1 MTAPRPV
8 AWFQICAR
16 CTRRIDVGP
25 SPRQWCPVCHGV
37 LLSPVPVGQST
48 APVGQWPM
56 AVRRNF
62 RWVASTP
69 GSAPRRRV
77 RRVPTPTPRYD
88 VMPTWGLP
96 IAPRPHPSAPESA
109 TDRLARRSTSLLT
122 ATVVLFAAA
131 AVAELARYVVLLV
144 SRDRLM
150 PAAVLALSDAAV
162 WCLSF
167 LSLGVGLVAAVATV
181 ARVVRLRR
189 SAYARHGLTDPRRT
203 RTLYLGS
210 LLPIVTLLLPGVFL
224 TELARTSE
232 HRLRLERLVPWW
244 WAAWV
249 GNWLLIAATVA
260 WRTVDGIQAQANG
273 VVLTAITDLVAAGV
287 AALTLTVIRRADGR
301 TVRGDTRTLTRWTV
315 LPTTPVSDTTPAPE
329 DTAPD
334 QLADVR

>member
-1 MTAPRPV
+1 M
-8 AWFQICAR
+8 
-16 CTRRIDVGP
+16 
-25 SPRQWCPVCHGV
+25 
-37 LLSPVPVGQST
+37 GQST
-48 APVGQWPM
+48 VPMGQSPM

-62 RWVASTP
+62 RWVASAP
-69 GSAPRRRV
+69 GSASRRRV
-77 RRVPTPTPRYD
+77 RRIPTPTPRYE

-96 IAPRPHPSAPESA
+96 IAPRPHPSVPESA

-122 ATVVLFAAA
+122 ATAALFVAA

-144 SRDRLM
+144 SRERLM

-167 LSLGVGLVAAVATV
+167 VSLGVGLVAAVATV
-181 ARVVRLRR
+181 ARVVRFRR
-189 SAYARHGLTDPRRT
+189 EAYGHRGRTDPRRT

-210 LLPIVTLLLPGVFL
+210 LVPIVNLLLPGVFL
-224 TELARTSE
+224 TELVRESE

-244 WAAWV
+244 WTAWV

-260 WRTVDGIQAQANG
+260 WRTVDGIQAQATG

-287 AALTLTVIRRADGR
+287 AVLTLTVVRRADGR
-301 TVRGDTRTLTRWTV
+301 TVRGDTHTLTRWTV
-315 LPTTPVSDTTPAPE
+315 LQTRGAAPTVAGSDTTTAPE

-334 QLADVR
+334 QLADAR